1 LKRCPE
7 CNSFIPDAEH
17 FCELDGTPLVT
28 VDDAHNPVSIDGTGA
43 VPDPKS
49 SRSLLTIGALAGI
62 LLGVLLSLVYFAMS
76 RQTAQENS
84 NTPSS
89 SSSARQQES
98 VHPLQPAPLATA
110 SPSFEP
116 SVELSA
122 SPGIETPSPQN
133 SPAQLELSS
142 SNQISTAAGAKGGS
156 DPVVIRLHSGVT
168 IEADDA
174 WQTAEGIWY
183 RKGSVVSLLDPKN
196 VKAIE
201 KVSPAAPQPSASTR
215 TPSP

>member
-1 LKRCPE
+1 MKRCPE
-7 CNSFIPDAEH
+7 CNSFFPDAEH

-28 VDDAHNPVSIDGTGA
+28 LDDAHNSVSIDRTGA
-43 VPDPKS
+43 VPHPKS
-49 SRSLLTIGALAGI
+49 SRSLLPIGALAGI
-62 LLGVLLSLVYFAMS
+62 LLGVLLFLVYFAMS

-98 VHPLQPAPLATA
+98 LHPLQPAPLVTA

-116 SVELSA
+116 SVEPSA
-122 SPGIETPSPQN
+122 SPSIETPSPQN
-133 SPAQLELSS
+133 SSAPLELSS
-142 SNQISTAAGAKGGS
+142 SNPISTAPGAKGGS

-168 IEADDA
+168 IEADAA

-183 RKGSVVSLLDPKN
+183 RKRSVVSLLDPKS

-201 KVSPAAPQPSASTR
+201 KVSPATPQPSASTR